1 MPDISMCQNAECIK
15 SNNCYRFLAIPSLM
29 QSYADF
35 NLKRD
40 KCFYPIPKYLRKEYR
55 EG

>member
-1 MPDISMCQNAECIK
+1 VADISMCQNAECVK
-15 SNNCYRFLAIPSLM
+15 SNNCYRFLAIPSLR

-40 KCFYPIPKYLRKEYR
+40 KCFMPIPKYLRKEYK